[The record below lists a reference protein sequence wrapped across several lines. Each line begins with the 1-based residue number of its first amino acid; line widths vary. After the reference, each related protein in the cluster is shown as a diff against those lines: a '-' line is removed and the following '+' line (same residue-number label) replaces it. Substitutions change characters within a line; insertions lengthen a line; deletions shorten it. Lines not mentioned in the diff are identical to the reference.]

1 MNSLVKSTMECM
13 HRENNNRI
21 PFWNLKESSNEEEKE
36 EYKEEE
42 NWDDWSCSSSESGC
56 DDSSVDSMSNEE
68 LDDLLRSVGLE
79 VIELEITH
87 LSLEI
92 QTHKYERQELPSDKT
107 FNNIPVYIE
116 EEECGD
122 ETSLTEEEIK
132 SIQEAASNMRQ
143 CQRHNRC
150 TRNQKHVC

>member
-1 MNSLVKSTMECM
+1 MECM

-79 VIELEITH
+79 
-87 LSLEI
+87 
-92 QTHKYERQELPSDKT
+92 
-107 FNNIPVYIE
+107 
-116 EEECGD
+116 
-122 ETSLTEEEIK
+122 
-132 SIQEAASNMRQ
+132 
-143 CQRHNRC
+143 
-150 TRNQKHVC
+150 